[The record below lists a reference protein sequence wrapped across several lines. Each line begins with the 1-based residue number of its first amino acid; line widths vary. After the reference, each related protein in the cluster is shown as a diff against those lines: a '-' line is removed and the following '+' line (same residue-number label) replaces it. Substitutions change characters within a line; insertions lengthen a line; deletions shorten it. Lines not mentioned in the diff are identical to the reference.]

1 MSIFFSPGDVFEI
14 AIEIERNGAQF
25 YRQAANAAHD
35 ATTSALLQELAGM
48 ESDHEVAFIQM
59 KADLVDGQE
68 QAEWYDQEDEAYR
81 YLQAF
86 ASGQVFDLR
95 REHALASN
103 APVMDV
109 LAFAMDRERESI
121 LFYLGIKE
129 WVPAALAGNRIEKII
144 TEEMRHM
151 AQLNVR
157 RLELKA
163 S

>member
-14 AIEIERNGAQF
+14 AIEIEGNGARF
-25 YRQAANAAHD
+25 YRTAANAAHD
-35 ATTSALLQELAGM
+35 PATSALLLELAGM
-48 ESDHEVAFIQM
+48 ESDHEVTFIQL
-59 KADLVDGQE
+59 KADLVDE
-68 QAEWYDQEDEAYR
+68 KDQAEWYDQGDEACR
-81 YLQAF
+81 YLQTF

-95 REHALASN
+95 REHALAPD
-103 APVMDV
+103 AATADV
-109 LAFAMDRERESI
+109 LAFAMDRERDSI

-129 WVPAALAGNRIEKII
+129 WVPAALAGGRIEKII

-157 RLELKA
+157 RMELIA